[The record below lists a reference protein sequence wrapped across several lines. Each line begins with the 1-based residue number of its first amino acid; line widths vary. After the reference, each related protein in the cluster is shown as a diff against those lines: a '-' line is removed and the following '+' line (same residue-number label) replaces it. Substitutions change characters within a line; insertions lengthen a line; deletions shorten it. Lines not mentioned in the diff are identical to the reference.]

1 MSGGGGA
8 RCCSSN
14 GHVWWRCVGVCDGGR
29 GGGPWRGCAGVR
41 GGGARG
47 CVGVHSV
54 RTVQGFG
61 FCLQQAARLSEGRA
75 GTLGAPG
82 RGAAATGVR
91 PGGGGRQGEALVGA
105 AAHWGEGARLSA
117 GAAPPQALPSPSHG
131 LGLGNFSECGD
142 PPLCRATLRKRY

>member
-1 MSGGGGA
+1 MCGGGA
-8 RCCSSN
+8 WGSVME
-14 GHVWWRCVGVCDGGR
+14 GAVGVR
-29 GGGPWRGCAGVR
+29 GGAVGVR

>member
-1 MSGGGGA
+1 MGTHGLFQGFPHVGGGGLGVVA
-8 RCCSSN
+8 AMGMCGGGAWGSVME
-14 GHVWWRCVGVCDGGR
+14 GAVGVR
-29 GGGPWRGCAGVR
+29 GGAVRVR

-91 PGGGGRQGEALVGA
+91 PSVREEEGGRERLWWGLQRTGGR
-105 AAHWGEGARLSA
+105 AHV
-117 GAAPPQALPSPSHG
+117 
-131 LGLGNFSECGD
+131 
-142 PPLCRATLRKRY
+142 